1 MRYSSIFL
9 AFALYVFSASQVHS
23 EDRLG
28 LSEES
33 LFAADRL
40 GKIEIT
46 IATPDWDYLRY
57 QTRSMAA
64 ALSKGKL
71 SKSPYRYFKADVV
84 IDGVKFESV
93 GVRKKGFLGSQDD
106 IRPSLKIKLNEY
118 KDNGR
123 IGNLDRLTL
132 NNNKQDATIACQFLG
147 YRLYREAG
155 LPAPRCGLTEV
166 FVNGESL
173 GVYSNVESVKKPF
186 LKNEFGDDSGDLYE
200 GTYPTDFYPDRIIR
214 FEVKTNDDEA
224 DRTTLITVAKLLDE
238 PGDDLVEQIAKH
250 VDMEQFHRF
259 WAMESIIGF
268 WDGYCANQ
276 NNFFVYVN
284 PKDSRLHFM
293 PWGLDSAFSESILT
307 PFNPG
312 PASVKARGRLPF
324 LLYQEEAT
332 RKRHVET
339 VRQLLDSVWI
349 EDELVEKIDRVTQ
362 MTQGH
367 RHEAQ
372 GDAKKATD
380 RMKAFI
386 SLRRRRILAEIK
398 EGPVKY
404 TTPPPPPT
412 YSRRVGEISG
422 EFSTVWADKPDEDR
436 LSTGTASLTL
446 KIGDKYVKF
455 TQVGAVAE
463 PQPPSPF
470 VPRRPGPPPPTL
482 TFTAK
487 RESNGRS
494 LSLWIGFFDAQFKGS
509 EGKLQVQGLMMDG
522 RNIFTMRFFA
532 GTAILKKAER
542 KEGAAVA
549 GSISGSLFQLK
560 KP

>member
-1 MRYSSIFL
+1 MRFFIL
-9 AFALYVFSASQVHS
+9 LTFALHVLSASQVRS
-23 EDRLG
+23 EDQPKLT
-28 LSEES
+28 EEN
-33 LFAADRL
+33 LFAAGRL
-40 GKIEIT
+40 GKVEIT
-46 IATPDWDYLRY
+46 IARPDWDYLRS

-64 ALSKGKL
+64 ALSKGEL
-71 SKSPYRYFKADVV
+71 SKSPYRYFKADVA

-93 GVRKKGFLGSQDD
+93 GIRKKGFLGSQDD

-118 KDNGR
+118 QDNGR

-132 NNNKQDATIACQFLG
+132 NNNKQDATVAYQFLG

-155 LPAPRCGLTEV
+155 LPAPRCGLAEV

-214 FEVKTNDDEA
+214 FEVKTNDDDA
-224 DRTTLITVAKLLDE
+224 DRAELMAIAKLLEE
-238 PGDDLVEQIAKH
+238 PGDDLVEQLARH

-324 LLYQEEAT
+324 LLYQDEKA

-339 VRQLLDSVWI
+339 VRELLDSVWN
-349 EDELVEKIDRVTQ
+349 EKELVEKIDRVTK
-362 MTQGH
+362 MTEGH

-380 RMKAFI
+380 RMKAFV

-398 EGPVKY
+398 NGPVKY

-412 YSRRVGEISG
+412 YSRKVGEISG
-422 EFSTVWADKPDEDR
+422 KFSTVWADKPDEDR
-436 LSTGTASLTL
+436 LGTGTASLTL
-446 KIGDKYVKF
+446 KIGDKDVKF

-470 VPRRPGPPPPTL
+470 APPRPGPAPPTL

-494 LSLWIGFFDAQFKGS
+494 ISLWIGFFDAQFKGS
-509 EGKLQVQGLMMDG
+509 KDKLQVQGLMMDG

-532 GTAILKKAER
+532 GTAVLKEAER
-542 KEGAAVA
+542 KEGSAVA
-549 GSISGSLFQLK
+549 GTISGSLFQLK
-560 KP
+560 RP